1 MNRLFK
7 GAYVLSITVV
17 IYLFLLTFPETVSA
31 KPLFV
36 GKEGTFI
43 IHDVGTSRIKRITK
57 EVLFSTV
64 NDPRASMNNMY
75 MSIEFDLVV
84 KDAPNL
90 IEPEGLTFVHL
101 PHFNDKNV
109 KAIQVQRLILMYD
122 QYKIVLGR
130 ISQKMDETNKKI
142 EAIRLSAS
150 TKKRSEM
157 TSSETIAE
165 KRKWSQVES
174 IIDEM
179 TSFYHSETES
189 YIEFVNT
196 ECRKVQDQEVYIRA
210 EQAHADRK
218 IKLKTFTEGVKGV
231 FSVAGSIISV
241 ATGDLAEIRSLV
253 GNTYDLIIFFKNNY
267 GRKAEDLYKDYMELL
282 ASLEALERSYDE
294 SRISECLVRV
304 EAANNAYL
312 NSLKRVDPNQFIELT
327 NDILQQMAKV
337 QDLLITIKNEDSIQ
351 DRQKVKKFT
360 ELKQQMRKLELIK
373 ENIEIAINELQRP
386 FLETNTLRN
395 RKNTAVRD
403 KETKLAALKNLRKSS
418 NASDRVEGFISFIKE
433 AIEITEEIKSTLE
446 TIIEAAQGK

>member
-7 GAYVLSITVV
+7 GVRVLSIALA
-17 IYLFLLTFPETVSA
+17 IYVSLITFPETGYA

-36 GKEGTFI
+36 GKEGSFI

-57 EVLFSTV
+57 EVLFASV

-84 KDAPNL
+84 KDSPNL

-130 ISQKMDETNKKI
+130 ISQKMDETNKKV

-150 TKKRSEM
+150 TKKRREM
-157 TSSETIAE
+157 TSTETIAE
-165 KRKWSQVES
+165 KRKWDQVES

-179 TSFYHSETES
+179 TAFYHSETES
-189 YIEFVNT
+189 YIEFVNA
-196 ECRKVQDQEVYIRA
+196 ECRKVQDREVYIRA

-218 IKLKTFTEGVKGV
+218 IKLKTFTEGAKGV
-231 FSVAGSIISV
+231 FSLTGSIISV
-241 ATGDLAEIRSLV
+241 ATGDLAEISSLV
-253 GNTYDLIIFFKNNY
+253 GNTIDLILFFKNNY
-267 GRKAEDLYKDYMELL
+267 GRKAEDLYNDYLELL
-282 ASLEALERSYDE
+282 AALEALERSHDE
-294 SRISECLVRV
+294 SAISGNLSRV

-312 NSLKRVDPNQFIELT
+312 NSLKRVDSKQFLDYTKEIQQRM
-327 NDILQQMAKV
+327 NDVSA
-337 QDLLITIKNEDSIQ
+337 LLLTIKNDGNIQ
-351 DRQKVKKFT
+351 DRQIVKKFT

-373 ENIEIAINELQRP
+373 ENMDLALSEMQRP
-386 FLETNTLRN
+386 FLETNSLRN
-395 RKNTAVRD
+395 RKNNSVRE
-403 KETKLAALKNLRKSS
+403 KELKLSSLKNLRKTS
-418 NASDRVEGFISFIKE
+418 NAGDRAEGFASFITA
-433 AIEITEEIKSTLE
+433 AINLTNEIYSNIN
-446 TIIEAAQGK
+446 TIVEAAQGK

>member
-1 MNRLFK
+1 
-7 GAYVLSITVV
+7 LSLI
-17 IYLFLLTFPETVSA
+17 IFPGSVSA

-43 IHDVGTSRIKRITK
+43 IHDVGTSRIKRISK
-57 EVLFSTV
+57 EVLFASV
-64 NDPRASMNNMY
+64 NDPRASLNNMY

-84 KDAPNL
+84 KDTPNL
-90 IEPEGLTFVHL
+90 IEPEGLTFIHL

-109 KAIQVQRLILMYD
+109 KAIQVQHLIRMYD

-130 ISQKMDETNKKI
+130 ISAKMDEANKKV

-165 KRKWSQVES
+165 KRKWSQVDS
-174 IIDEM
+174 VIDEI
-179 TSFYHSETES
+179 TAFYHSETETF
-189 YIEFVNT
+189 IEFVNA
-196 ECRKVQDQEVYIRA
+196 ECRKVQDQDVYIRA
-210 EQAHADRK
+210 EQAHADKK
-218 IKLKTFTEGVKGV
+218 IKLKTFTEGAKGV

-253 GNTYDLIIFFKNNY
+253 GNTYDLILFFKNNY

-282 ASLEALERSYDE
+282 ASLEALERSHDE

-312 NSLKRVDPNQFIELT
+312 NSLKRVDSSSFLDDTIE
-327 NDILQQMAKV
+327 IQQRMIKV
-337 QDLLITIKNEDSIQ
+337 AELLVTVKNEGNIQ
-351 DRQKVKKFT
+351 DRQAVKKFT

-373 ENIEIAINELQRP
+373 ENMDIAINEMQRP

-433 AIEITEEIKSTLE
+433 AIEITEEIKSTID